1 MERNASGQRLRGQ
14 FADDPVSEVPVG
26 GSLLV
31 QSLFFQYSSEKSAIW
46 MQDWESLNGVLL
58 AIIFSDETTHRIEGS
73 AVLVAPGVAL
83 CATHVLEPNVGDLNS
98 PPRTIK
104 KSILCIGPTTGEFQ
118 LWKVRKVT
126 SVPNTDLTILGLELA
141 SSLPNGGTLYQATIS
156 TRLPKI
162 GERLNIFG
170 IRAAHEEFP
179 RAAGKPPEFEM
190 SVLAC
195 SGAVTERYENGRD
208 SVMIPWPSVQ
218 VECPSWGGMSGG
230 PVFDSTGRVL
240 GLLSASFSSES
251 NDGPSFISLLYPA
264 IPIRFEG
271 GWPQSMH
278 TAPSSLLDQERRM
291 CDIDNRQA
299 FKPVPGSDS
308 QVIYEPWE

>member
-14 FADDPVSEVPVG
+14 FAPDPVSEIPVG

-31 QSLFFQYSSEKSAIW
+31 QSLFFQYSSDKSATW
-46 MQDWESLNGVLL
+46 MQDWESLKGVLL
-58 AIIFSDETTHRIEGS
+58 AIVFSDESHQIEGS

-83 CATHVLEPNVGDLNS
+83 CATHVLEPKVGGLNS

-104 KSILCIGPTTGEFQ
+104 KTIICIGPTNGEFQ

-126 SVPNTDLTILGLELA
+126 AVPNTDLTILGLELA
-141 SSLPNGGTLYQATIS
+141 SSMPNGGTLYQAAIS

-162 GERLNIFG
+162 GEQLNIFG
-170 IRAAHEEFP
+170 IRAAQDEFP
-179 RAAGKPPEFEM
+179 RVAGKPPDFQM
-190 SVLAC
+190 TVLAC
-195 SGAVTERYENGRD
+195 SGVVAERYENGRD

-218 VECPSWGGMSGG
+218 VDCPSWGGMSGG

-251 NDGPSFISLLYPA
+251 NDGPSFISLLFPA
-264 IPIRFEG
+264 LPTRFEG
-271 GWPQSMH
+271 GWPLSMH
-278 TAPSSLLDQERRM
+278 TAPSSLLDEAKRM
-291 CDIDNRQA
+291 CDIDNRHA
-299 FKPVPGSDS
+299 FKPVAGSND
-308 QVIYEPWE
+308 QVLYEPWE